1 MAKIILI
8 TAANREAGERQREWT
23 LGYRPLQWCR
33 DKLRLDSEP
42 LGPERIILVPNPSG
56 KKSIHHVFVE
66 VDKNEKGSLAPG
78 FYPSSL
84 GDAKVR
90 ELLRDELHPVTSDS
104 SSSFRVRDE
113 STQKTLIKVVHIAKP
128 FSKRIIHHPGK
139 IEQIFH
145 DGQEVTIALP
155 LCGNIDESPVAG
167 NIDVITTC
175 NECRSIAGGATLIP

>member
-1 MAKIILI
+1 MARIILI

-56 KKSIHHVFVE
+56 KKSIHRVFVE
-66 VDKNEKGSLAPG
+66 VDKNEKGPLMPG

-84 GDAKVR
+84 SHAEVR
-90 ELLRDELHPVTSDS
+90 DLLRDELHPVTSDP
-104 SSSFRVRDE
+104 SSSFHGRDE
-113 STQKTLIKVVHIAKP
+113 SAQKPLIKILHIAKP

-155 LCGNIDESPVAG
+155 LCGNIDGLPVAG

-175 NECRSIAGGATLIP
+175 KECRSIAGARR

>member
-1 MAKIILI
+1 MARIILI

-23 LGYRPLQWCR
+23 VGYRALQWCR
-33 DKLRLDSEP
+33 GKLRLDSEP
-42 LGPERIILVPNPSG
+42 LGLERIILVPNPSG
-56 KKSIHHVFVE
+56 KKSIHRVFVE
-66 VDKNEKGSLAPG
+66 FDKNEKGSQTPG

-84 GDAKVR
+84 SGAEVR
-90 ELLRDELHPVTSDS
+90 ELLRDELHPVTSDP
-104 SSSFRVRDE
+104 SSSFRV
-113 STQKTLIKVVHIAKP
+113 KVVHIAKS

-145 DGQEVTIALP
+145 DGQEVTVALP

-175 NECRSIAGGATLIP
+175 KECRSIAGAQRDVR